1 MKPNFFA
8 GVLTGF
14 IMATLA
20 GGWFAA
26 SQKLF
31 TPAAGH
37 AEAGQAAGAP
47 ERVYFATSPDGR
59 LTELKPLSEPVINET
74 VVISWAA
81 QAMSSAL
88 SFSFATPTQEMRKTS
103 FHFTPEGW
111 RELNDMLVAI
121 GWKGPKSI
129 PEAVY
134 TTAPTKA
141 PVIRKQGVR
150 DDVFSWVL
158 EVPLVTT
165 IRRPG
170 YEGGISY
177 TAVVVVARS
186 RNIDDPSGIS
196 IASVK
201 MLNPEAVPAGAS
213 AAPAP

>member
-1 MKPNFFA
+1 MKPNFFV

-31 TPAAGH
+31 TPASDKAA
-37 AEAGQAAGAP
+37 AEKAEGAP
-47 ERVYFATSPDGR
+47 DRVYFATSPDGR
-59 LTELKPLSEPVINET
+59 LTELKPLSEPTIND
-74 VVISWAA
+74 VALVSWAA
-81 QAMSSAL
+81 QAMAEAL
-88 SFSFATPTQEMRKTS
+88 SFSFATPSEETRKIS
-103 FHFTPEGW
+103 FRFTPEGW
-111 RELNDMLVAI
+111 REMNDMLVAI
-121 GWKGPKSI
+121 GWKGPQSAQQ
-129 PEAVY
+129 AVY
-134 TTAPTKA
+134 STVPARAPA
-141 PVIRKQGVR
+141 IRKTGVR
-150 DDVFSWVL
+150 DGVHSWIL

-177 TAVVVVARS
+177 TAIVVIARS

-201 MLNPEAVPAGAS
+201 MLNPEAVPAAGA
-213 AAPAP
+213 AAP